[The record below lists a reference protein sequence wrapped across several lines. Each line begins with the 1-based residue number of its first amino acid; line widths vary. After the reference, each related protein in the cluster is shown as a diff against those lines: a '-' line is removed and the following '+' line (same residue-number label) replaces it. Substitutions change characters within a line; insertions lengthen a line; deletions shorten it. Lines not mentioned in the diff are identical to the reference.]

1 MDVERH
7 LGLPSVGMR
16 EVVHMVNRVAPS
28 GTTVFINGPS
38 GSGKEFVARAIHL
51 LSKRSNGPFVPV
63 NCGAIPRDL
72 IEGELFGSE
81 KGAFTGSVK
90 TRQGLMEIAS
100 GGTLF
105 LDEIGDMPHDM
116 QVKMLRVL
124 EERSFTRL
132 GGDRSIKADLRI
144 VCATHRDL
152 DKLVETG
159 AFREDLYYR
168 INVFPITI
176 AALDDR
182 PEDVPPLVDLILER
196 FREQGFLNVPR
207 LRADAMAA
215 LQAAAWPGNVRQLRN
230 VLERAGV
237 LYGDRPVDAAMISRL
252 VKPAKRIDRAA
263 EAEALW
269 EAAGELAADAA
280 AHDAGTGIGDGE
292 AEEDATAA
300 RGFER
305 PPRVE
310 TLDAAIDA
318 AFGEEDEEAPAP
330 GRAAAGAADGFDIR
344 AVMRGTERFS
354 LKDYMAEMESD
365 FIRAALEDAG
375 GSVSGAARILGFQ
388 RTTLIEKI
396 RKFSIDRTGPE
407 RLSA

>member
-7 LGLPSVGMR
+7 LALPSAGMR

-81 KGAFTGSVK
+81 KGAFTGSIK

-168 INVFPITI
+168 INVFPIGI

-182 PEDVPPLVDLILER
+182 PEDVPPLVELILER

-207 LRADAMAA
+207 LRPDAVAA

-237 LYGDRPVDAAMISRL
+237 LYGDRPVDASMISRL

-269 EAAGELAADAA
+269 EAAGELAA
-280 AHDAGTGIGDGE
+280 
-292 AEEDATAA
+292 
-300 RGFER
+300 
-305 PPRVE
+305 
-310 TLDAAIDA
+310 
-318 AFGEEDEEAPAP
+318 
-330 GRAAAGAADGFDIR
+330 ADGFEDALAKAETAAPSEQASAPIDDAIDEAIDRAFEDDAFDARPAATADTIDVR
-344 AVMRGTERFS
+344 AVLRRTDKFS

-365 FIRAALEDAG
+365 FIRIALEDAG

-396 RKFSIDRTGPE
+396 RKFAIDRNGTE

>member
-7 LGLPSVGMR
+7 LALPSAGMR

-81 KGAFTGSVK
+81 KGAFTGSIK

-100 GGTLF
+100 GGTLV

-168 INVFPITI
+168 INVFPIGI

-182 PEDVPPLVDLILER
+182 PEDVPPLVELILER

-207 LRADAMAA
+207 LRPDAVAA

-237 LYGDRPVDAAMISRL
+237 LYGDRPVDASMISRL

-269 EAAGELAADAA
+269 EAAGELAA
-280 AHDAGTGIGDGE
+280 
-292 AEEDATAA
+292 
-300 RGFER
+300 
-305 PPRVE
+305 
-310 TLDAAIDA
+310 
-318 AFGEEDEEAPAP
+318 
-330 GRAAAGAADGFDIR
+330 ADGFEDGLAEAETAAPSERASAPIEDAIDRAFEDDAFDARPAAAADTIDVR
-344 AVMRGTERFS
+344 AVLRRTDKFS

-365 FIRAALEDAG
+365 FIRIALEDAG

-396 RKFSIDRTGPE
+396 RKFAIDRNGTE

>member
-7 LGLPSVGMR
+7 LALPSSGMR

-81 KGAFTGSVK
+81 KGAFTGSIK

-168 INVFPITI
+168 INVFPIGI

-182 PEDVPPLVDLILER
+182 PEDVPPLVELILER

-207 LRADAMAA
+207 LRPDAVAA

-237 LYGDRPVDAAMISRL
+237 LYGDRPVDASMISRL

-269 EAAGELAADAA
+269 EAAGELAA
-280 AHDAGTGIGDGE
+280 
-292 AEEDATAA
+292 
-300 RGFER
+300 
-305 PPRVE
+305 
-310 TLDAAIDA
+310 
-318 AFGEEDEEAPAP
+318 
-330 GRAAAGAADGFDIR
+330 ADGFEDALAKAETAAPSEQASAPIDDAIDEAIDRAFEDDAFDARPAATADTIDVR
-344 AVMRGTERFS
+344 AVLRRTDKFS

-365 FIRAALEDAG
+365 FIRIALEDAG

-396 RKFSIDRTGPE
+396 RKFAIDRNGTE

>member
-1 MDVERH
+1 
-7 LGLPSVGMR
+7 MR

-81 KGAFTGSVK
+81 KGAFTGSIK

-168 INVFPITI
+168 INVFPIGI

-182 PEDVPPLVDLILER
+182 PEDVPPLVELILER

-207 LRADAMAA
+207 LRPDAVAA

-237 LYGDRPVDAAMISRL
+237 LYGDRPVDASMISRL

-269 EAAGELAADAA
+269 EAAGELAA
-280 AHDAGTGIGDGE
+280 
-292 AEEDATAA
+292 
-300 RGFER
+300 
-305 PPRVE
+305 
-310 TLDAAIDA
+310 
-318 AFGEEDEEAPAP
+318 
-330 GRAAAGAADGFDIR
+330 ADGFEDALAEAETAAPSEQASAPIDDAIDEAIDRAFEDDAFDARPAATADTIDVR
-344 AVMRGTERFS
+344 AVLRRTDKFS

-365 FIRAALEDAG
+365 FIRIALEDAG

-396 RKFSIDRTGPE
+396 RKFAIDRNGTE

>member
-1 MDVERH
+1 
-7 LGLPSVGMR
+7 MR

-81 KGAFTGSVK
+81 KGAFTGSIK

-168 INVFPITI
+168 INVFPIGI

-182 PEDVPPLVDLILER
+182 PEDVPPLVELILER

-207 LRADAMAA
+207 LRPDAVAA

-237 LYGDRPVDAAMISRL
+237 LYGDRPVDASMISRL

-269 EAAGELAADAA
+269 EAAGELAA
-280 AHDAGTGIGDGE
+280 
-292 AEEDATAA
+292 
-300 RGFER
+300 
-305 PPRVE
+305 
-310 TLDAAIDA
+310 
-318 AFGEEDEEAPAP
+318 
-330 GRAAAGAADGFDIR
+330 ADGFEDGLAEAETAAPSEQASAPIDDAIDEAIDRAFEDDAFDARPAAAADTIDVR
-344 AVMRGTERFS
+344 AVLRRTEKFS

-365 FIRAALEDAG
+365 FIRIALEDAG

-396 RKFSIDRTGPE
+396 RKFAIDRNGTE